1 MKLSKP
7 FYSTICKDS
16 TDGIK
21 TVSKHRFNPI
31 GTIFRGGSFKS
42 LKELGIFGTVELS
55 NGAFQETTVK
65 ESIVIPEG
73 CTNVATAAFEK
84 ATVRT
89 IELPSTVSFLL
100 GSCFHEARIDNL
112 IFHGTQPPQK
122 YGYWEFL
129 GAKIKHIYVP
139 DESIESY
146 RSANLAPWL
155 EYEPLSKYHS

>member
-1 MKLSKP
+1 M
-7 FYSTICKDS
+7 
-16 TDGIK
+16 
-21 TVSKHRFNPI
+21 
-31 GTIFRGGSFKS
+31 FRGGSFKS
-42 LKELGIFGTVELS
+42 LKELGMFGTVELS

-73 CTNVATAAFEK
+73 CTNVATGAFGK

-89 IELPSTVSFLL
+89 IELPSTVSFLF

-139 DESIESY
+139 DECVDAY
-146 RSANLAPWL
+146 RLANLAQGL
-155 EYEPLSKYHS
+155 GFEPLSEYHP